1 MRSLREVK
9 TQIYQTECGKYLK
22 EGLCLSEPI
31 LTLGKEGLIDNFF
44 QYAAEE
50 KGMYFGRPNLLF
62 GIYSDQSRMAYL
74 TEETGVEDKV
84 YSSQSEPEGKR
95 IAAVYERYEKAYP
108 VVREHIYRDDYR
120 EYEEI
125 LKQYYRDLQEVS
137 GETVCGFC
145 TELVPEFF
153 RWYEDCFGKMEE

>member
-50 KGMYFGRPNLLF
+50 KGMYFWKAEFIVRNLFRSVQNGISDGRDQAGGQSIFFTVGTGREKNCS
-62 GIYSDQSRMAYL
+62 GI
-74 TEETGVEDKV
+74 
-84 YSSQSEPEGKR
+84 
-95 IAAVYERYEKAYP
+95 
-108 VVREHIYRDDYR
+108 
-120 EYEEI
+120 
-125 LKQYYRDLQEVS
+125 
-137 GETVCGFC
+137 
-145 TELVPEFF
+145 
-153 RWYEDCFGKMEE
+153 

>member
-1 MRSLREVK
+1 MRSLRAVK

-74 TEETGVEDKV
+74 TEETRLEDKV

-108 VVREHIYRDDYR
+108 VVREHI
-120 EYEEI
+120 
-125 LKQYYRDLQEVS
+125 
-137 GETVCGFC
+137 
-145 TELVPEFF
+145 
-153 RWYEDCFGKMEE
+153 

>member
-62 GIYSDQSRMAYL
+62 GIYSDSVQNGISDGRDQAGGQSIFFTVGIR
-74 TEETGVEDKV
+74 K
-84 YSSQSEPEGKR
+84 GKNC
-95 IAAVYERYEKAYP
+95 
-108 VVREHIYRDDYR
+108 
-120 EYEEI
+120 
-125 LKQYYRDLQEVS
+125 S
-137 GETVCGFC
+137 GI
-145 TELVPEFF
+145 
-153 RWYEDCFGKMEE
+153 